1 MNYEK
6 MYQQLITARRNNGI
20 PIGYTEVH
28 HILPRSFGGSNEG
41 ENLVEFTAREH
52 FVAHRL
58 LAKIY
63 PESGMVH
70 AAFKMACVNLTM
82 KRFRVTSR
90 IYEQLR
96 IAHAH
101 RVSTDPVSKLKKSI
115 AGKGKKQSADHIA
128 ARTASRLENGPW
140 LSEETKIK
148 IGDGNRGKIG
158 PWAGKVI
165 PKEMIEKRT
174 KTRKDSGTYN
184 WTEQQKIA
192 QSVRQLG
199 KPSKKP
205 KLTVAEKQKLRV
217 EKSKPVTC
225 PHCGKVGAMM
235 VMPRWHFD
243 NCPKRLT

>member
-1 MNYEK
+1 MDYN
-6 MYQQLITARRNNGI
+6 MLYQRLVSSRQSKGRPA
-20 PIGYTEVH
+20 GYIEVH
-28 HILPRSFGGSNEG
+28 HIVPRSFGGG
-41 ENLVEFTAREH
+41 DDATNLVPFTAREH
-52 FVAHRL
+52 FIAHRL

-70 AAFKMACVNLTM
+70 AAFKMACVNITM
-82 KRFRVTSR
+82 KRYRVTSR
-90 IYEQLR
+90 VYEQLR

-115 AGKGKKQSADHIA
+115 AGKGKKQSAEHIS

-140 LSEETKIK
+140 LSEETKVK
-148 IGDGNRGKIG
+148 IGDGNRGKVG
-158 PWAGKVI
+158 TWAGKIMPAEYVA
-165 PKEMIEKRT
+165 RRNQ
-174 KTRKDSGTYN
+174 TRKDNGNYT
-184 WTEQQKIA
+184 WTDEHKAA
-192 QSVRQLG
+192 QVARLTGQ
-199 KPSKKP
+199 PSKKP
-205 KLTVAEKQKLRV
+205 ELTEAERQKLRE